1 MEVIR
6 FPDDIPSEV
15 SQKEVVKSNPKNS
28 RVENFRKLFKLGGPK
43 TTKDLDLYV
52 RFSIAIAIIFT
63 IAVLIIFII
72 TGLEPSTLITC
83 FFAMFG
89 GEVFF
94 CAMIKLFKLHTE
106 EKIRQ
111 GMEEDKEQEETD

>member
-1 MEVIR
+1 MEENTN
-6 FPDDIPSEV
+6 PIP
-15 SQKEVVKSNPKNS
+15 KFS
-28 RVENFRKLFKLGGPK
+28 RVKNFLKLFDFLKINGRK
-43 TTKDLDLYV
+43 TLKDLDRYV

-63 IAVLIIFII
+63 VAILIIFVL
-72 TGLEPSTLITC
+72 TQQEPSTLIQC

-106 EKIRQ
+106 AKIQQ
-111 GMEEDKEQEETD
+111 GGDPDGYDSDDSSCEQG